1 MSKVGLILGGGGVTG
16 ASYHFGTLF
25 ALQMATG
32 WDPDRAEVIIGT
44 SSGSFVSALIRG
56 GAFDLDALVGRAQG
70 HDEVAEHLR
79 GYVYRRAR
87 PGGVLRWIQKG
98 VIPGI
103 TRPGIGLT
111 LGSPGMYLTE
121 GLARWVESS
130 IGDLADGWPE
140 RPTVIVAYDLDSR
153 ERVPFGTEA
162 APDVPLKRAVAASSA
177 VPFVYEPVEIDGRW
191 YADGGVASGTSADLM
206 LANPEPLD
214 LVLIVAPMASSE
226 ARPGGR
232 FYEDMLDRAGR
243 TALAQEIDLINHEW
257 PDCEVLVLRPDDRVL
272 EVARPNPMSVEAA
285 IPSFL
290 ATLRSMRDELAH
302 PSTWAV
308 LERHLVEAARK
319 TP

>member
-1 MSKVGLILGGGGVTG
+1 VSKVGLILGGGGVTG

-32 WDPDRAEVIIGT
+32 WDPNEAEVIIGT

-56 GAFDLDALVGRAQG
+56 DAFDLDALVGRATG
-70 HDEVAEHLR
+70 HDDVAEHLR

-98 VIPGI
+98 VIPGL

-111 LGSPGMYLTE
+111 LGSPGMYLTD
-121 GLARWVESS
+121 GLAHWVEAS
-130 IGDLADGWPE
+130 IGELADGWPD

-153 ERVPFGTEA
+153 KRVPFGTDA

-177 VPFVYEPVEIDGRW
+177 VPFVYEPVQIDGVW
-191 YADGGVASGTSADLM
+191 YADGGVASGTSADLL
-206 LANPEPLD
+206 LANPDPLD
-214 LVLIVAPMASSE
+214 LVLVVAPMAASE
-226 ARPGGR
+226 SRPGGR
-232 FYEDMLDRAGR
+232 FYEDMFDRVGR
-243 TALAQEIDLINHEW
+243 SALAMELDLIHRQW
-257 PDCEVLVLRPDDRVL
+257 PKCEVLVLRPDDRVL

-285 IPSFL
+285 IPAFL

-302 PSTWAV
+302 PSTWSV
-308 LERHLVEAARK
+308 LERHLVDPALKR
-319 TP
+319 